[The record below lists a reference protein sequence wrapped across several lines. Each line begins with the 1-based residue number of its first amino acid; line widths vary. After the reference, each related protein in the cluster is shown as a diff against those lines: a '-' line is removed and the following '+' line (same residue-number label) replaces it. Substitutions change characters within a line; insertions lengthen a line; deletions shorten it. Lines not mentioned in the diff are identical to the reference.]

1 MARLFSN
8 GNLLATG
15 EPSGSASAENLLLA
29 IEAFLSS
36 CRSPAAL
43 EWGENAIPLLADQYA
58 LQIQSGRLTIEIWNE
73 NRSISRRILA
83 LQRRASGILDCAI
96 HRFGGKPGRLSF
108 LDLDRPQT
116 AHRSLTGSRQN
127 FAEQFRTMAARQFPG
142 WAIECLTVSQDLR
155 RSFSGVYP
163 RARLTQGR
171 HTVAAIACSNP
182 LEELQF
188 LTFALIWHHALQAR
202 AEPGHMV
209 SLALFLPERS
219 GNVTAHRLRW
229 LNQQRLQPVVYLYNQ
244 HGAAGQVD
252 PHDLGNLDTRVASQ
266 FARGTDFA
274 SAHAPHLVADGPPE
288 HWLESVV
295 RANITKIDAELMPF
309 PVHRQVLTFAAEDR
323 DLIDLLAASP
333 GGRLCVLELKASEDL
348 HLPIQ
353 ALDYWMRV
361 AWHTQRGELNHL
373 FPTIAVQ
380 ALPPKLILL
389 APAMD
394 FHSTCA
400 DILSYFAPE
409 IEVERVGV
417 NSDWRN
423 ELRVILRLAGASRPV
438 SQR

>member
-1 MARLFSN
+1 VQ
-8 GNLLATG
+8 
-15 EPSGSASAENLLLA
+15 
-29 IEAFLSS
+29 
-36 CRSPAAL
+36 
-43 EWGENAIPLLADQYA
+43 EWGENLIPLLPDQYG
-58 LQIQSGRLTIEIWNE
+58 LQIQSGRLTIEIWSE

-83 LQRRASGILDCAI
+83 LQRRSSGILDCTI
-96 HRFGGKPGRLSF
+96 QRFGGKPGRLSF
-108 LDLDRPQT
+108 LDLNRPQT

-127 FAEQFRTMAARQFPG
+127 FAEHFRTMAARQFPG
-142 WAIECLTVSQDLR
+142 WTIHCLTAAQDLR

-163 RARLTQGR
+163 RAKLTQGS

-182 LEELQF
+182 MEELQF

-202 AEPGHMV
+202 AAPADMV
-209 SLALFLPERS
+209 SLALFLPEGS

-229 LNQQRLQPVVYLYNQ
+229 LNRQRLQPAIYLYNQ

-252 PHDLGNLDTRVASQ
+252 PQDLGNLDTRVASQ
-266 FARGTDFA
+266 FARGTDFS
-274 SAHAPHLVADGPPE
+274 SAHAPNLISDGPPE

-323 DLIDLLAASP
+323 DLIDLLATSLN
-333 GGRLCVLELKASEDL
+333 GRLCVLELKASEDL

-380 ALPPKLILL
+380 PLPPKLILL

-400 DILSYFAPE
+400 NILSYFAPE

-417 NSDWRN
+417 NSDWRH
-423 ELRVILRLAGASRPV
+423 ELRVILRLAGASLPV